1 MPREIQESRRCYI
14 NRRSDEM
21 ALSGAF
27 ANCHAIEVAL
37 RLQGYVE
44 AREVLEKLR
53 KRELLTALCAQSRRA
68 IGDPPAATAS
78 P

>member
-1 MPREIQESRRCYI
+1 MPKEVQESRRCYI

-37 RLQGYVE
+37 RLHGYIE
-44 AREVLEKLR
+44 ARDVLEKLR
-53 KRELLTALCAQSRRA
+53 KRELLTVSCAQSRRA
-68 IGDPPAATAS
+68 IGHPPAPPVS